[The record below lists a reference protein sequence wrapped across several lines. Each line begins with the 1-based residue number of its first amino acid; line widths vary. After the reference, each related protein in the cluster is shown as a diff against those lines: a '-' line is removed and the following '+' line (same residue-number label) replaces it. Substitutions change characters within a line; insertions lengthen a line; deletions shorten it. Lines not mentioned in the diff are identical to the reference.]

1 MLKVPQ
7 VGTLDLLIQAAEFL
21 ENKDKCDRET
31 EHGYATPAYRI
42 GQNYRTKI
50 KTVRRSQNRTSH
62 NELEKNRRAHLRNCL
77 DGLKAIVP
85 LNQDSTRHTTLGLL
99 TQARTLI
106 ENLKRD
112 RKHVVGEKLKLEEE
126 RNTLRQRLHQ
136 LEISRRRRDS
146 TGSSWSSGRSESS
159 NDSDKDEEI
168 IDVTDISEASE
179 TLRALQSSVRPNL
192 ITINVPKALSLSSRV
207 KQAKIAT

>member
-1 MLKVPQ
+1 MLKGLQIGKV
-7 VGTLDLLIQAAEFL
+7 DLLLQAAEFL
-21 ENKDKCDRET
+21 ENKDKRDRET

-42 GQNYRTKI
+42 GQNFRTKV

-85 LNQDSTRHTTLGLL
+85 LNQDATRHTTLGLL
-99 TQARTLI
+99 TQARALI
-106 ENLKRD
+106 ENLKHERQA
-112 RKHVVGEKLKLEEE
+112 VICEKTRLEEHGAL
-126 RNTLRQRLHQ
+126 LRHRLHQ

-168 IDVTDISEASE
+168 IDVMDCSEACES
-179 TLRALQSSVRPNL
+179 LHALQSSVRPNL
-192 ITINVPKALSLSSRV
+192 ITINVPKALSLSTRV

>member
-85 LNQDSTRHTTLGLL
+85 LNQDSTRALYIYPWENFGKKVKTVLRYTRFTSVVNGLL
-99 TQARTLI
+99 
-106 ENLKRD
+106 
-112 RKHVVGEKLKLEEE
+112 
-126 RNTLRQRLHQ
+126 
-136 LEISRRRRDS
+136 
-146 TGSSWSSGRSESS
+146 
-159 NDSDKDEEI
+159 
-168 IDVTDISEASE
+168 
-179 TLRALQSSVRPNL
+179 
-192 ITINVPKALSLSSRV
+192 
-207 KQAKIAT
+207 